1 MDLLSLVMILVRRW
15 YVFLLVTALTLAA
28 LTYVYPRLKPDYQA
42 TGALLVV
49 LPNSQTQVIQSKT
62 TKIPVNPLLTPS
74 NATMMAAETIT
85 SQANSDAERQ
95 LITDTYGL
103 TYTITVDGR
112 APLITVQGTA
122 QSQDAA
128 IQGVGALLGFMAD
141 QLNVLQMTVGAPPD
155 QLMTSNVL
163 DRPQFAVPLYSS
175 RNKVIFILAF
185 VGLLVAS
192 SLSFIVDGIL
202 VGKRARKRRWAR
214 AMSPVPEP
222 AVAAVATRPSHS
234 PAAVGA
240 APGFDEEGIAWHR
253 SSTG

>member
-1 MDLLSLVMILVRRW
+1 MDLLSLIMILVRRW

-42 TGALLVV
+42 TGTLLVV
-49 LPNSQTQVIQSKT
+49 LPNSQTQLIQSKPAE
-62 TKIPVNPLLTPS
+62 IPVNPLLS
-74 NATMMAAETIT
+74 ANNAMMMTAATLT
-85 SQANSDAERQ
+85 SEGNSDAEQQ
-95 LITDTYGL
+95 LMTNTYGL

-122 QSQDAA
+122 KSQDAA
-128 IQGVGALLGFMAD
+128 IQGVAALLGFMAD
-141 QLNVLQMTVGAPPD
+141 QLNVLQRTLGAPPD
-155 QLMTSNVL
+155 QLMTSNVI
-163 DRPQFAVPLYSS
+163 DSPKFAVVLNSS

-214 AMSPVPEP
+214 AMSPYPEP
-222 AVAAVATRPSHS
+222 AVAAGTTRPFQS
-234 PAAVGA
+234 PVAMGA
-240 APGFDEEGIAWHR
+240 AAGNGEERVAWHR